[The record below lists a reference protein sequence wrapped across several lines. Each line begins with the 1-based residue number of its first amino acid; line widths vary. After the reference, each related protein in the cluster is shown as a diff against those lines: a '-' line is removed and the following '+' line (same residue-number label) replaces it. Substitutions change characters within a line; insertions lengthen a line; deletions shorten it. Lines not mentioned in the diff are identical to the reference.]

1 MQTNTTPTLQ
11 HSTTPSS
18 DDPSEL
24 QTELTTINTRVTEL
38 AGLST
43 TVKTLEDQPA
53 QLATTPPPAP
63 APAGPSPPV
72 KPPEAQP
79 PEPPQDR
86 GAARRSLLAPRQA
99 PSA

>member
-43 TVKTLEDQPA
+43 TVKTLEDQTA
-53 QLATTPPPAP
+53 QLAHDIAD
-63 APAGPSPPV
+63 V
-72 KPPEAQP
+72 
-79 PEPPQDR
+79 
-86 GAARRSLLAPRQA
+86 RRSLLAPRQA
-99 PSA
+99 PSASRLPGAVTDDCARHLAARFIAHCARSN